1 MIGFSYWQLKGMAP
15 QGIQKKD
22 AKLAA
27 TFNIG
32 GALCASVCTVLRHA
46 S

>member
-15 QGIQKKD
+15 KGIQKKD
-22 AKLAA
+22 ATLAA

-32 GALCASVCTVLRHA
+32 GALCASVCTVLRNPV
-46 S
+46 